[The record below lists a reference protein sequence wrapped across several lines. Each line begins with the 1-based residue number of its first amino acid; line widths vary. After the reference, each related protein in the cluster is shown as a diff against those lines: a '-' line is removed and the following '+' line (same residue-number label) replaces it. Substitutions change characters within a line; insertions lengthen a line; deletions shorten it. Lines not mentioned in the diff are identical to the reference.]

1 MVPAFID
8 VNHIVAETSSARDGF
23 RGQAL
28 QSNMPPV
35 VAVMMGLV
43 TGVFGGV
50 LRDMVCNEIPKAF
63 KDHRPYAV
71 CSFAGGWTY
80 VALWSA
86 DSPGW
91 IALLGCLVVTVGL
104 RALALWRNWQLPA
117 WRA

>member
-1 MVPAFID
+1 MAGSSRSPLY
-8 VNHIVAETSSARDGF
+8 AEVRYRCKAAVELSGASDRVGSA
-23 RGQAL
+23 
-28 QSNMPPV
+28 
-35 VAVMMGLV
+35 
-43 TGVFGGV
+43 FGGV

-80 VALWSA
+80 VALWSV

-104 RALALWRNWQLPA
+104 RALALWRNW
-117 WRA
+117 